1 MGKNIVICSD
11 GTWNKREKGNE
22 RNTNIARF
30 YDALNEDNPSV
41 QRVYYDPGIGTGMWK
56 FIGGAT
62 GLGISEN
69 ILNCYR
75 YLVDNYVEGDMI
87 FLFGFSRGAYTVRSL
102 AGFINRCGILRKTAK
117 YSIEEA
123 YDAYRKENIETQQA
137 IKSSSSVDGNVY
149 LIGVWDTVG
158 ALGIPVNWLNNFN
171 PFLHKFH
178 DTKLNKNVKFAYH
191 AVAIDES
198 RKNFSPT
205 LWTNPPA
212 PGQTIEQVWFAGSH
226 SDVGGGYPERDLS
239 DITLQW
245 MINKAQTQ
253 GLRFKPSFE
262 NTIKPNA
269 YGYLHDSREGINIL
283 YFKKLREIIENK
295 QSTLYGTVQKR
306 MAYNQNKPIAEYK
319 PENMRSHEE
328 LAQYYVLA
336 PDEISRDNQR
346 VA

>member
-22 RNTNIARF
+22 KNTNIARL
-30 YDALNEDNPSV
+30 YDALSQDNPNA
-41 QRVYYDPGIGTGMWK
+41 QCVYYDPGIGTGMWH

-75 YLVDNYVEGDMI
+75 YLVEHYVEGDTI

-102 AGFINRCGILRKTAK
+102 AGFIYRCGILRKASK

-123 YDAYRKENIETQQA
+123 YDAYRKQNRDTQQA
-137 IKSSSSVDGNVY
+137 IKNSSSVDANVFM
-149 LIGVWDTVG
+149 IGVWDTVG

-178 DTKLNKNVKFAYH
+178 DTKLNPSVKFAYH
-191 AVAIDES
+191 ALAIDES

-205 LWTNPPA
+205 LWVGEPA
-212 PGQTIEQVWFAGSH
+212 QGQTVEQIWFTGAH
-226 SDVGGGYPERDLS
+226 SDIGGGYPERDLS

-245 MINKAQTQ
+245 MINKAQQQ
-253 GLRFKPSFE
+253 GLQFKPGYAS
-262 NTIKPNA
+262 TIKPDA
-269 YGYLHDSREGINIL
+269 CGYLHNSREGINML
-283 YFKKLREIIENK
+283 YFKKLREISENK
-295 QSTLYGTVQKR
+295 SSTLYGTVAKR
-306 MAYNQNKPIAEYK
+306 MASNENTPDPDYK
-319 PENMRSHEE
+319 PENLRSYEQ
-328 LAQYYVLA
+328 LGQYYVLA
-336 PDEISRDNQR
+336 EDETSNSR